1 MDLILDIADTYFF
14 DAAYQKLFPLA
25 AFPFEGTG
33 FNVTSTTVESTLS
46 AWPRSYMPRQI
57 LSLSVLT
64 LIGIHLLYFLVA
76 SFSYYFIFNHDMM
89 LHPRFLPNQVR
100 KEIRTSLK
108 AFPLMTLLTLP
119 WFLGEVRGWSRL
131 YTNVDDMDM
140 SLIGDFG
147 GWGSA
152 VYMVFSAVWFLVFT
166 DSCIYWIHRL
176 LHHPLLYKP
185 LHKLHHKWI
194 IPTPFASHAF
204 HPVDGYLQSVPYH
217 LYAVLF
223 PIHRLLFLGL
233 FVAVNFWSIF
243 IHDSD
248 MITGNPLEKVI
259 NGPAH
264 HTLHH
269 IYFTVN
275 YGQYFTWMDR
285 AGSSYRHPDASL
297 DPLLEVQMQAR
308 AAREGKTKS
317 D

>member
-1 MDLILDIADTYFF
+1 
-14 DAAYQKLFPLA
+14 
-25 AFPFEGTG
+25 
-33 FNVTSTTVESTLS
+33 
-46 AWPRSYMPRQI
+46 
-57 LSLSVLT
+57 
-64 LIGIHLLYFLVA
+64 
-76 SFSYYFIFNHDMM
+76 MM

-100 KEIRTSLK
+100 KEIQTSLK

-119 WFLGEVRGWSRL
+119 WFLGEVRGWSKL

-147 GWGSA
+147 GWGST

-233 FVAVNFWSIF
+233 FVAVNFWAIF

-308 AAREGKTKS
+308 AVREGKTKS